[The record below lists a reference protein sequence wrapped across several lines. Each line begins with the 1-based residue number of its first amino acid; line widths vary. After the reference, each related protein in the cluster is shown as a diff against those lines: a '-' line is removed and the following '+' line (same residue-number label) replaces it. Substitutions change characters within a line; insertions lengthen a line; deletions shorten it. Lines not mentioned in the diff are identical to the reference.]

1 MKCIVHKTLQFIYSK
16 RKQILFALFAFICNL
31 LDNNSDVL
39 MCAAPAVVAGAAAAA
54 SGTGAAAGG
63 AAATGAATAAGTGAA
78 TSGSAAAAGTASTAG
93 TTGASAGAVS
103 NAANV
108 SSGATTASNAAN
120 MPNTGSMNVRNTD
133 VPKNTNP
140 KGTHSNTLSSN
151 SVSSE
156 INKPAEGFTDAT
168 DKGVKKDASMS
179 DVDKE
184 TKNSKKNR
192 MSPDITSSEE
202 DEEENQIDLENA
214 SRELTKDSSG
224 MVVGCVFTSIFLFV
238 FSIPIL
244 VLLLINPT
252 SSVMSQ
258 IDCSVYDG
266 INCVE
271 DDSGNFGNKLKNLFM
286 FGSFSSNSEVVTK
299 TITDVHE
306 KLLEEG
312 FTVNLPLLS
321 SSLFSDSE
329 YSKSEVNEEN
339 EFSITDEMLERLEYV
354 EDLARMQMIE
364 DYVVYTCRVKEVN
377 GVNAYYKETNY
388 DNIDPE
394 TVSEGDCDSSTVGMI
409 LKEKSFMFNE
419 DEYFKRLE
427 ESEILDLIYSDYMES
442 DTILVSKI
450 KTQYYLFNSLNLINT
465 ENDEYDLIPLSL
477 MYDANVNLSAPL
489 KGWVYITSPFGMR
502 DGEFAG
508 MHKGIDLVAND
519 KNIYAAGNG
528 VVTRSNVE
536 LEGGNVI
543 EITHTTSDGVEYI
556 TQYAHLSQRLVSV
569 GDVVNTGDIIG
580 VMGDTGTLASGVH
593 LHFQMWLKEP
603 YELLNPK
610 NLFSNASNY

>member
-1 MKCIVHKTLQFIYSK
+1 MKCILHKTLQFIYSK
-16 RKQILFALFAFICNL
+16 RKQILFALFAFICVI

-63 AAATGAATAAGTGAA
+63 AAAVGGGT
-78 TSGSAAAAGTASTAG
+78 AAAAGGGTAAAASGGTAAAS
-93 TTGASAGAVS
+93 TGASAGVVS

-108 SSGATTASNAAN
+108 SNGVTTASNAAN
-120 MPNTGSMNVRNTD
+120 MQNNATMNVRNTD

-156 INKPAEGFTDAT
+156 LNKPTEGFSEAT
-168 DKGVKKDASMS
+168 DKSVKKDASMS
-179 DVDKE
+179 ETQKE

-192 MSPDITSSEE
+192 MMPDINSEE
-202 DEEENQIDLENA
+202 DDEENQVGLDSA
-214 SRELTKDSSG
+214 SKELTKDSSG
-224 MVVGCVFTSIFLFV
+224 MLLGCVFGSMFLFV

-244 VLLLINPT
+244 ILLLINPT

-258 IDCSVYDG
+258 IDCSIYDG

-271 DDSGNFGNKLKNLFM
+271 DDSGNFGNKLKNLFL
-286 FGSFSSNSEVVTK
+286 FGSFASNSEIVIDK
-299 TITDVHE
+299 ITEVYD
-306 KLLEEG
+306 KIFEEDD
-312 FTVNLPLLS
+312 FAINLPLLS

-329 YSKSEVNEEN
+329 YSKIELNEKK
-339 EFSITDEMLERLEYV
+339 EFTISDKMLERLEYV

-364 DYVVYTCRVKEVN
+364 DFVVYTCRVKEVN
-377 GVNAYYKETNY
+377 GEMVYYKETNY

-394 TVSEGDCDSSTVGMI
+394 TVSEGNCDSSTVGMI
-409 LKEKSFMFNE
+409 LKDKIIIFNE
-419 DEYFKRLE
+419 DEYFRKLE
-427 ESEILDLIYSDYMES
+427 ESDTLDLVYSDYMDS
-442 DTILVSKI
+442 DKLLMSKI

-465 ENDEYDLIPLSL
+465 ENDEYNIIPLSL
-477 MYDANVNLSAPL
+477 MYDTNINLSSPL
-489 KGWVYITSPFGMR
+489 KGWISITSPFGMR
-502 DGEFAG
+502 DGMFAG
-508 MHKGIDLVAND
+508 MHNGIDLVANH
-519 KNIYAAGNG
+519 KEIYAAGNG

-543 EITHTTSDGVEYI
+543 EITHTTSDGVEYV

-569 GDVVNTGDIIG
+569 GETVNSGDIIG
-580 VMGDTGTLASGVH
+580 IMGDTGTLASGVH
-593 LHFQMWLKEP
+593 LHFQMWSKEP

>member
-16 RKQILFALFAFICNL
+16 RKQILFALFAFLYSL

-63 AAATGAATAAGTGAA
+63 AAATGAATAAGTSATASGGAA
-78 TSGSAAAAGTASTAG
+78 AVGTTSTAG
-93 TTGASAGAVS
+93 TTGASAGA
-103 NAANV
+103 AGNV
-108 SSGATTASNAAN
+108 TNGAVKSAGTTTIQN
-120 MPNTGSMNVRNTD
+120 NTSATIRNTD

-168 DKGVKKDASMS
+168 DKGVKKDANMS
-179 DVDKE
+179 ETEKE

-192 MSPDITSSEE
+192 MNPEINKNNEE

-224 MVVGCVFTSIFLFV
+224 MVLGCVFASIFLFV

-252 SSVMSQ
+252 SSVMSH

-271 DDSGNFGNKLKNLFM
+271 DDSGNFGNKLKNLFL
-286 FGSFSSNSEVVTK
+286 FGSFSSNSEVVIDK
-299 TITDVHE
+299 INDAYD
-306 KLLEEG
+306 KLLAEG

-329 YSKSEVNEEN
+329 YSKTEINGEN
-339 EFSITDEMLERLEYV
+339 EFSITDKMLERLEYV
-354 EDLARMQMIE
+354 EDVARLQMIE
-364 DYVVYTCRVKEVN
+364 DYVVYTCKVKEVN
-377 GVNAYYKETNY
+377 DINAYYKETNY

-394 TVSEGDCDSSTVGMI
+394 TVSVGDCNSSTVGMV
-409 LKEKSFMFNE
+409 LKEKLTMFNE
-419 DEYFKRLE
+419 EEYFKRLE
-427 ESEILDLIYSDYMES
+427 ESEVLDLIYSDYMES

-465 ENDEYDLIPLSL
+465 ENDEYNVIPLSL
-477 MYDANVNLSAPL
+477 MYDANVNLSSPL
-489 KGWVYITSPFGMR
+489 EGWYSITSPFGMR
-502 DGEFAG
+502 DGMFAG

-519 KNIYAAGNG
+519 KNIHSAGNG

-543 EITHTTSDGVEYI
+543 EITHTTSDGVEYV

-569 GDVVNTGDIIG
+569 GDVVNFGDTIG
-580 VMGDTGTLASGVH
+580 IMGDTGTLASGVH

-610 NLFSNASNY
+610 NLFRNASNY